1 MVQARS
7 HIPVLLDSNPPER
20 ISLYLRVIVKCKYFL
35 EDILFHKM
43 EGFCFCAGYIIN
55 YQL

>member
-20 ISLYLRVIVKCKYFL
+20 TSLNLRVLAKRKYFL

-43 EGFCFCAGYIIN
+43 KRAPS
-55 YQL
+55 L